1 MAVSNVGYNP
11 FGDTLSI
18 YINDMVKKAIRDLQT
33 CIPAIVKEVKGRN
46 QVVVSPAI
54 QKTSPAWQALSWAD
68 IVLPVYAPQGGD
80 GIISMPVSAGDT
92 GWIIA
97 GDLDPSLYF
106 QNPSKPATQNVFDR
120 HNYQYGFFVPCKF
133 GDFGISDDDNGG
145 IVIKHG
151 NTKIVVKGN
160 EIDIVS
166 NNELKINTSSAN
178 ITSSGNIT
186 IESTGSGGVDIK
198 TSGNNKVK
206 IDGLNFKNHKHDSGT
221 LIADTNTGVISGSTG
236 TPS

>member
-11 FGDTLSI
+11 FGNTLPA
-18 YINDMVKKAIRDLQT
+18 YINEAIKKAVKELQT

-54 QKTSPAWQALSWAD
+54 QQTSAGWQTLPWAD
-68 IVLPVYAPQGGD
+68 IVLPVYAPQGKE

-106 QNPSKPATQNVFDR
+106 KNPKSPAKQNVFDR
-120 HNYQYGFFVPCKF
+120 HNYQYGFFIPCKF
-133 GDFGISDDDNGG
+133 GDFGIEDTDSGG
-145 IVIKHG
+145 IVIKNG
-151 NTKIVVKGN
+151 NTKIVIKEN

-166 NNELKINTSSAN
+166 NNELKINAN
-178 ITSSGNIT
+178 SVSITSSGNSIT
-186 IESTGSGGVDIK
+186 IDGVNFANHTHTVPKNIPVNVGGETGVTTSTAT
-198 TSGNNKVK
+198 TSGVN
-206 IDGLNFKNHKHDSGT
+206 
-221 LIADTNTGVISGSTG
+221 
-236 TPS
+236 

>member
-11 FGDTLSI
+11 FGDTLPA
-18 YINDMVKKAIRDLQT
+18 YINEAIKKAVKELQT

-54 QKTSPAWQALSWAD
+54 QKTSPAWQTLSWAD
-68 IVLPVYAPQGGD
+68 IVLPVYAPQGGN

-106 QNPSKPATQNVFDR
+106 QNPSKPAAQNVFDR
-120 HNYQYGFFVPCKF
+120 HNYQYGFFMPCKI
-133 GDFGISDDDNGG
+133 GDFGISSDDDGG
-145 IVIKHG
+145 IVIKNG
-151 NTKIVVKGN
+151 DTKIVVKGN

-166 NNELKINTSSAN
+166 NNKLKINANSVN
-178 ITSSGNIT
+178 ITSSGNNVT
-186 IESTGSGGVDIK
+186 
-198 TSGNNKVK
+198 
-206 IDGLNFKNHKHDSGT
+206 IDGVNFKNHKHQTKIAALTQIVNPDTGKT
-221 LIADTNTGVISGSTG
+221 LPPDGLVMTSDGVYIE
-236 TPS
+236 P